1 MTDHNKKLPSP
12 PSAGKKLKYP
22 YYTVTQDVNGGK
34 SVDSRVP
41 GDANLVYSEKYSPT
55 GSYESFEYDEERGE
69 IKTSLNVGDTRS
81 YTSGGSSVNVDGSMD
96 QTVNSSMRTNVVG
109 DVSNESGRNRTE
121 IVKGQTIQGR
131 GGPIITRGKPGSNN
145 VSYNSSGGHVV
156 NEHTG
161 NHHESFKGDKVVAVT
176 KNHVMMVNEGDHAVH
191 VQSGNY
197 DTKVKGKTRL
207 YSEDELII
215 ESGTKITL
223 KVGGSTVIITSSGID
238 IDGNRIDLN

>member
-12 PSAGKKLKYP
+12 PSKEKKLKYP
-22 YYTVTQDVNGGK
+22 YYTATQDINGGK
-34 SVDSRVP
+34 TVDSRVP
-41 GDANLVYSEKYSPT
+41 GDLNSIYTEKYSPT

-69 IKTSLNVGDTRS
+69 IRTKLNAGENRE
-81 YTSGGSSVNVDGSMD
+81 YTAGGSSVTVDGSMD
-96 QTVNSSMRTNVVG
+96 QSVNSSMKVSVVG
-109 DVSNESGRNRTE
+109 DVSNESGRNRSE
-121 IVKGQTIQGR
+121 FVNGQTIQAR
-131 GGPIITRGKPGSNN
+131 SGPVITRGKPGSNN
-145 VSYNSSGGHVV
+145 VTYNSSGGHVV

-161 NHHESFKGDKVVAVT
+161 NYHESFKGDKVISVT
-176 KNHVMMVNEGDHAVH
+176 KNNLLMVNGGDHAVH

-197 DTKVKGKTRL
+197 DTQVKGKTRL